1 MHPKLRVMDK
11 ITKILNWQRQ
21 GQHIMLPLLLPTHSK
36 KLEAAG
42 TPAEAIVL
50 PLMDY
55 IQE

>member
-11 ITKILNWQRQ
+11 ITKILNWQGQ